1 LRCARAGASM
11 SHSRAAHAPILYV
24 MATPIGNLED
34 ITLRAVR
41 ILRECSLVICEDTR
55 RTLKL
60 LNHLEIAKPLESC
73 HAHTSDGKARRL
85 AGRIGEGASPA
96 VFATDGGTPGI
107 SDPGAMLVRACRE
120 SGISVLPVPGA
131 SALPAAL
138 SVSGFPSNG
147 VYFAGFLPLKPG
159 KKRKALEAA
168 LQQGDTLVCFES
180 PYRVAALLQELAAL
194 APGAQVM
201 ICREMTKIHEEYIF
215 WQAGEPLPELI
226 QKGEYTIVI
235 HIPGF

>member
-1 LRCARAGASM
+1 M
-11 SHSRAAHAPILYV
+11 SHSRAANTSILYV

-34 ITLRAVR
+34 ITLRAAR

-60 LNHLEIAKPLESC
+60 MNHLEVAKPLESC
-73 HAHTSDGKARRL
+73 HAHTSGGKTRRL
-85 AGRIGEGASPA
+85 AERIGEGASPA
-96 VFATDGGTPGI
+96 VFVTDGGTPGI

-120 SGISVLPVPGA
+120 LGIPILPVPGA
-131 SALPAAL
+131 SALSAAL

-147 VYFAGFLPLKPG
+147 VFFAGFLPLKPG

-168 LQQGDTLVCFES
+168 LHTSDTLVCFES
-180 PYRVAALLQELAAL
+180 PYRAATLLRELETL
-194 APGAQVM
+194 APNAQVM

-215 WQAGEPLPELI
+215 WQAGDALPELTP
-226 QKGEYTIVI
+226 KGEKGVRHEYRRNR
-235 HIPGF
+235 